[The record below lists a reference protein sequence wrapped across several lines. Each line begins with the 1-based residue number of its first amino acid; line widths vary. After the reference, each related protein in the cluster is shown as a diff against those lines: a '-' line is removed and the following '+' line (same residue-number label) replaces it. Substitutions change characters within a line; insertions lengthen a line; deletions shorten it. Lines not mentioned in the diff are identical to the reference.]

1 MLKSNTWNQSA
12 STLKIKIY
20 ILTQS
25 SKSMSKSNK
34 VKKSGKITLMLA
46 GIVLVVMVIQLA
58 QEKLQRDAFVNT
70 VKIGSIRD
78 SVSGNLNVLPTLS
91 FQLKAETQSK
101 VKYAALIPFGK
112 PIQVDENQTLYLMDT
127 TDLDRS
133 LERTILSQASH
144 QKRLKIGSSIELQL
158 KLEEKNLNAL
168 QTLFEE
174 NGQDVS
180 EFELESKQNLVERLR
195 RQHEL
200 ETIND
205 EEKSQTFTL
214 EIDRTQEEL
223 KKRRLI
229 SPIKGTL
236 ISSSVKKGDTIFGGQ
251 TMGEVQS
258 NERIIEV
265 TLNEEDFAGLK
276 EGQKVGVTLF
286 SFGNEILEGVV
297 STLTANVNSAN
308 GHRKLFVK
316 LNSNKILPV
325 GSSGRAEI
333 IKQEIQDTLI
343 IPRKALLGTSVF
355 TVRGGKALQVQV
367 ETGAKNLEYV
377 EIKKGLKA
385 NELVIS
391 ETPHLFYDG
400 EQVTYILVE

>member
-1 MLKSNTWNQSA
+1 MN
-12 STLKIKIY
+12 
-20 ILTQS
+20 
-25 SKSMSKSNK
+25 KSNK
-34 VKKSGKITLMLA
+34 VRKPAKIILILA

-58 QEKLQRDAFVNT
+58 QEQLKRDAFVNT
-70 VKIGSIRD
+70 VKMGSIRD

-91 FQLKAETQSK
+91 FKLSAETQSK

-133 LERTILSQASH
+133 LERTTLSQASH
-144 QKRLKIGSSIELQL
+144 QKRLEIGSSIELQL
-158 KLEEKNLNAL
+158 KLEEKNLSAL

-200 ETIND
+200 ETINN
-205 EEKSQTFTL
+205 EENSQAFTL
-214 EIDRTQEEL
+214 EIDRIREEL
-223 KKRRLI
+223 KKRRIL

-251 TMGEVQS
+251 VMGEVQS

-265 TLNEEDFAGLK
+265 TLNEEDFAGIN

-297 STLTANVNSAN
+297 TSLSANVNSAN
-308 GHRKLFVK
+308 GLRKLFVK

-333 IKQEIQDTLI
+333 IKQEIQDALI
-343 IPRKALLGTSVF
+343 IPRKALLGNSVF
-355 TVRGGKALQVQV
+355 TVRDGKAWQVKVQ
-367 ETGAKNLEYV
+367 TGAKNLEYV

-385 NELVIS
+385 NDLVIS

-400 EQVTYILVE
+400 EQVTHILVE

>member
-1 MLKSNTWNQSA
+1 
-12 STLKIKIY
+12 
-20 ILTQS
+20 
-25 SKSMSKSNK
+25 MSKSNK
-34 VKKSGKITLMLA
+34 VRKSGKITLMLA

-180 EFELESKQNLVERLR
+180 EFELESKQNLLERLR

-214 EIDRTQEEL
+214 EIDRIQEEL
-223 KKRRLI
+223 KKRRII

-251 TMGEVQS
+251 TMGEVQA

-343 IPRKALLGTSVF
+343 IPRKALLGNSVF
-355 TVRGGKALQVQV
+355 TVRDGKALQVQV

>member
-1 MLKSNTWNQSA
+1 MN
-12 STLKIKIY
+12 
-20 ILTQS
+20 
-25 SKSMSKSNK
+25 KSNK
-34 VKKSGKITLMLA
+34 VRKPAKIILILA

-58 QEKLQRDAFVNT
+58 QEQLKRDAFVNT
-70 VKIGSIRD
+70 VKMGSIRD

-91 FQLKAETQSK
+91 FQLSAETHSK

-133 LERTILSQASH
+133 LERTTLSQASH
-144 QKRLKIGSSIELQL
+144 QKRLEIGSSIELQL
-158 KLEEKNLNAL
+158 KLEEKNLSAL

-200 ETIND
+200 ETINN
-205 EEKSQTFTL
+205 EENSQEFTL
-214 EIDRTQEEL
+214 EIDRIREEL
-223 KKRRLI
+223 KKRRIL

-251 TMGEVQS
+251 VMGEVQS

-265 TLNEEDFAGLK
+265 TLNEEDFAGIK

-297 STLTANVNSAN
+297 TSLSANVNSAN
-308 GHRKLFVK
+308 GLRKLFVK

-333 IKQEIQDTLI
+333 IKQEIQDALI
-343 IPRKALLGTSVF
+343 IPRKALLGNSVF
-355 TVRGGKALQVQV
+355 TVRDGKAWQVKVQ
-367 ETGAKNLEYV
+367 TGAKNLEYV

-385 NELVIS
+385 NDLVIS

-400 EQVTYILVE
+400 EQVTHILIE

>member
-70 VKIGSIRD
+70 VKTGSIRD

-214 EIDRTQEEL
+214 EIDRIQEEL

-343 IPRKALLGTSVF
+343 IPRKALLGNSVF

>member
-1 MLKSNTWNQSA
+1 MNKST
-12 STLKIKIY
+12 
-20 ILTQS
+20 
-25 SKSMSKSNK
+25 K
-34 VKKSGKITLMLA
+34 VRKSGKITLMLA

-214 EIDRTQEEL
+214 EIDRIQEEL
-223 KKRRLI
+223 KKRRII

-251 TMGEVQS
+251 TMGEVQA

-343 IPRKALLGTSVF
+343 IPRKALLGNSVF
-355 TVRGGKALQVQV
+355 TVRDGKALQVQV

>member
-1 MLKSNTWNQSA
+1 M
-12 STLKIKIY
+12 
-20 ILTQS
+20 TQS
-25 SKSMSKSNK
+25 SRSMNKSNK
-34 VKKSGKITLMLA
+34 VRKPAKIILMLA
-46 GIVLVVMVIQLA
+46 GIVSFVIVIQLA
-58 QEKLQRDAFVNT
+58 QEQLQRDAFVNT
-70 VKIGSIRD
+70 VKMGSIRD

-91 FQLKAETQSK
+91 FQLSAETQSK

-144 QKRLKIGSSIELQL
+144 QKRLEIGSSIELQL
-158 KLEEKNLNAL
+158 KLEEKNLSAL

-195 RQHEL
+195 RQHAL
-200 ETIND
+200 ETINN
-205 EEKSQTFTL
+205 EENSQEFTL
-214 EIDRTQEEL
+214 EIDRIREEL
-223 KKRRLI
+223 KKRRIL

-251 TMGEVQS
+251 VMGEVQS

-265 TLNEEDFAGLK
+265 TLNEEDFAGIN

-297 STLTANVNSAN
+297 TSLSANVNSAN
-308 GHRKLFVK
+308 GLRKLFVK

-333 IKQEIQDTLI
+333 IKQEIQDALI
-343 IPRKALLGTSVF
+343 IPRKALLGNSVF
-355 TVRGGKALQVQV
+355 TVRDGKAWQVKVQ
-367 ETGAKNLEYV
+367 TGAKNLEYV

-385 NELVIS
+385 NDLVIS

-400 EQVTYILVE
+400 EQVTHILIE

>member
-1 MLKSNTWNQSA
+1 
-12 STLKIKIY
+12 
-20 ILTQS
+20 
-25 SKSMSKSNK
+25 
-34 VKKSGKITLMLA
+34 MLA

-214 EIDRTQEEL
+214 EIDRIQEEL
-223 KKRRLI
+223 KKRRII

-251 TMGEVQS
+251 TMGEVQA

-343 IPRKALLGTSVF
+343 IPRKALLGNSVF
-355 TVRGGKALQVQV
+355 TVRDGKTLQVQV